1 MVGTRDKILNTGI
14 LMELISLLGEVNNNE
29 VMLQTWKFWIVASTI
44 KETQLSM
51 RFYKRGDVTWSKKSG
66 STLAEM

>member
-1 MVGTRDKILNTGI
+1 
-14 LMELISLLGEVNNNE
+14 MELTSLLGEVNNNE

-44 KETQLSM
+44 KETKLSM
-51 RFYKRGDVTWSKKSG
+51 RFYKRGDVTWSKKAG